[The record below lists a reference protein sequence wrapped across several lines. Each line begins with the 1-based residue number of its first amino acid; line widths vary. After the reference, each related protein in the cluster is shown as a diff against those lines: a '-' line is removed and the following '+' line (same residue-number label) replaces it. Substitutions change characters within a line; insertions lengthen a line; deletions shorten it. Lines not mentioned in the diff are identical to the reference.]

1 MLVVVVVV
9 VDFGGDDEEEEGMT
23 GSRCM
28 TASSISGGLAVIRI
42 CIPRAV
48 SAAFSAC
55 CSFRFL
61 VSAARRRDSLAAES
75 AWAWRMRVC
84 RVRKARCSAEGR
96 TVVLMVE
103 VGVGDVRARPRLQVS
118 SARSCLERARRAREE
133 R

>member
-1 MLVVVVVV
+1 MLVVNVVVVVVV
-9 VDFGGDDEEEEGMT
+9 VDSGGDDEEEMT
-23 GSRCM
+23 GSKCII
-28 TASSISGGLAVIRI
+28 ASSISGGLAVIRI
-42 CIPRAV
+42 FIPRAV
-48 SAAFSAC
+48 SAAFSVC

-96 TVVLMVE
+96 TVVLAVE
-103 VGVGDVRARPRLQVS
+103 VRARPRLQVS